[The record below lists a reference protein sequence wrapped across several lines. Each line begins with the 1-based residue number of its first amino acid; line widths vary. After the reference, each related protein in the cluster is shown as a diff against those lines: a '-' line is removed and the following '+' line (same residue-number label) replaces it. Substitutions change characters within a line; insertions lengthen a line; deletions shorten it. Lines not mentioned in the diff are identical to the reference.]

1 MHIVWIVLEVL
12 GGLIALA
19 VILAILFALSV
30 TKNGSNPFQ

>member
-19 VILAILFALSV
+19 VILAILFVFSL
-30 TKNGSNPFQ
+30 TKGGGNPFQ

>member
-19 VILAILFALSV
+19 VVLAILFAITV
-30 TKNGSNPFQ
+30 TQDGSNPFQ